1 MTWWETLQRQ
11 GVDRRFHDRAAAGRA
26 LAAQLVAQVEGPVPL
41 ILALPRGGVPVAF
54 VVAQALDL
62 PLDLLLVRK
71 LGVPG
76 HEELA
81 MGAIAEG
88 GVQLLN
94 DEVVRTLHITPTTI
108 AAAAARERQEL
119 ERRARVYRGD
129 RRPPDLQGRTLIL
142 IDDGLATGTTMRAA
156 IAAARAQRPASI
168 IAAVPV
174 ADRSVVAALGAEV
187 DRLIVIEIVDD
198 LGAIGLWYHNFTQV
212 SDEEV
217 CGLLRQAERLRSA
230 GREGVGGAGS
240 PRNPTR

>member
-1 MTWWETLQRQ
+1 MAWWETLHWQ
-11 GVDRRFHDRAAAGRA
+11 GTDRRFHDRAAAGRA
-26 LAAQLVAQVEGPVPL
+26 LAAQLITQVEGPAPL

-62 PLDLLLVRK
+62 PLDLMLVRK

-94 DEVVRTLHITPTTI
+94 DEVVRTLHSAPAAI
-108 AAAAARERQEL
+108 AAVAARERQEL
-119 ERRARVYRGD
+119 GRRAHVYRGN

-174 ADRSVVAALGAEV
+174 ADRSVVGALGADV
-187 DRLIVIEIVDD
+187 DQLIVIEIVDD

>member
-1 MTWWETLQRQ
+1 MTWWETLRRHET
-11 GVDRRFHDRAAAGRA
+11 DRRFRDRAAAGRA
-26 LAAQLVAQVEGPVPL
+26 LAAQLIMRVEGPAPL
-41 ILALPRGGVPVAF
+41 VLALPRGGVPVAF

-94 DEVVRTLHITPTTI
+94 DEVVRALHIAPATI
-108 AAAAARERQEL
+108 AVVAAREQQEL
-119 ERRARVYRGD
+119 GRRARIYRGE
-129 RRPPDLQGRTLIL
+129 RTPPDLQGRTLIL

-156 IAAARAQRPASI
+156 IAAVRTHRPASI
-168 IAAVPV
+168 IVAVPV
-174 ADRSVVAALGAEV
+174 ADRSVVEALSSEV
-187 DRLIVIEIVDD
+187 DQLIVIEIVDD
-198 LGAIGLWYHNFTQV
+198 LGAIGLWYQDFAQV

-217 CGLLRQAERLRSA
+217 CLLLRQAEQF
-230 GREGVGGAGS
+230 VGGADS
-240 PRNPTR
+240 PGRAR

>member
-1 MTWWETLQRQ
+1 MTMTWWETLHRHEA
-11 GVDRRFHDRAAAGRA
+11 DRRFRDRAAAGRA
-26 LAAQLVAQVEGPVPL
+26 LASQLITRVEGPAPL

-94 DEVVRTLHITPTTI
+94 DEVIQALHIAPATI
-108 AAAAARERQEL
+108 AAVAARERQEL
-119 ERRARVYRGD
+119 GRRARVYRGD
-129 RRPPDLQGRTLIL
+129 RTPPDLQGRTLIL

-156 IAAARAQRPASI
+156 IAAAQTHRPASI
-168 IAAVPV
+168 IVAVPV
-174 ADRSVVAALGAEV
+174 ADRSVVEALDAEV
-187 DRLIVIEIVDD
+187 DQLIVIESVDD
-198 LGAIGLWYHNFTQV
+198 LGAIGLWYHDFAQV

-217 CGLLRQAERLRSA
+217 CALLRQAEQLRRGTNA
-230 GREGVGGAGS
+230 
-240 PRNPTR
+240 PRNLSR